1 MIIQNIIMISNGGVQ
16 KLCFVIT
23 HGLFSDLTFYLH
35 VVLWLENNGN
45 NLKTQVLIL
54 LVSQINFMF
63 TQILIFIRFT
73 YILAEEE
80 KHN

>member
-35 VVLWLENNGN
+35 VVL
-45 NLKTQVLIL
+45 
-54 LVSQINFMF
+54 
-63 TQILIFIRFT
+63 
-73 YILAEEE
+73 
-80 KHN
+80 